1 MWISGIPELKGK
13 SEGEL
18 LYVLANSLEGLEVG
32 FYDRFFQVCSVDMY
46 SYSLLP
52 TWRLLHSN
60 PVIIII
66 RSLYS
71 LGKRLS

>member
-18 LYVLANSLEGLEVG
+18 LYLLANSLEGLEVG

-52 TWRLLHSN
+52 AWRLLHSN
-60 PVIIII
+60 PVIII
-66 RSLYS
+66 
-71 LGKRLS
+71 